1 MKKKFT
7 RREALAGSFLITG
20 SAAMSEVQAAKPVT
34 PAQTEGPFYPDMDND
49 LTQVQGAKKKPAG
62 KFIYVCGT
70 VYDKE
75 GKPVERAVV
84 EIWQTDSN
92 GIYNHAGDPRY
103 PERDVSFQFF
113 GRCVTDKKG
122 HYTFKTI
129 KPAAYGAR
137 EDWQR
142 PPHIH
147 YKVYRRGFEDLTTQ
161 LYFAGDP
168 LNEKD
173 GIYNNV
179 QEKDRPSVT
188 VDFKPTNQ
196 IDSNLAKS
204 IADGFGQKKG
214 LEKYTAVGQFDIVIN
229 AVA

>member
-20 SAAMSEVQAAKPVT
+20 ASALGEVHAGSVT

-62 KFIYVCGT
+62 KFIYVHGA

-84 EIWQTDSN
+84 EIWQTDN
-92 GIYNHAGDPRY
+92 RGIYNHAGDPRHL
-103 PERDVSFQFF
+103 ERDVNFQFF
-113 GRCVTDKKG
+113 GRCVTNEKG
-122 HYTFKTI
+122 QYSFKTI
-129 KPAAYGAR
+129 KPAAYGAS
-137 EDWQR
+137 ENWQR

-173 GIYNNV
+173 GIYKNLPK
-179 QEKDRPSVT
+179 KDRASVT
-188 VDFKPTNQ
+188 VQFKPVNQ
-196 IDSNLAKS
+196 IDSDLARA

-214 LEKYTAVGQFDIVIN
+214 LEKETFVGKFDIVIN